1 MRLLFPLQRETQLWW
16 FMQRRCWDGLAVV
29 SDLRLWCHVRWLMS
43 GGVIRCRPQSN
54 RKDNARPG
62 ARSVTTSLSRTVM
75 DERSSSEESRDVD
88 ELAAIR
94 AFHSFI
100 GKEKGK
106 TVRGVEGLG
115 CCSKA
120 ATFAKTHWVQVG
132 LEKSV
137 RRGWEEEKEALVPSR
152 CRVEFL
158 QQWPLGRRKTVWSLK
173 RQKGC
178 GWKNLGISMYS
189 CISSH
194 RDKAR
199 TTVDEVSLYHGDDKS
214 TGLGFRD
221 WVSKFT
227 LIVFIFVFIF
237 LRLPQVLSGHVD
249 SLPLNISSSNVCLC
263 NTGD

>member
-1 MRLLFPLQRETQLWW
+1 MLDPGPARWQWASP
-16 FMQRRCWDGLAVV
+16 G
-29 SDLRLWCHVRWLMS
+29 RLWMRSPHRRNPEMWMNWLR
-43 GGVIRCRPQSN
+43 I
-54 RKDNARPG
+54 A
-62 ARSVTTSLSRTVM
+62 LSTV
-75 DERSSSEESRDVD
+75 
-88 ELAAIR
+88 
-94 AFHSFI
+94 FI

-132 LEKSV
+132 LEESV
-137 RRGWEEEKEALVPSR
+137 QRGWEEEKEALVPSR
-152 CRVEFL
+152 CRAEFL
-158 QQWPLGRRKTVWSLK
+158 QQWPFGTEETE
-173 RQKGC
+173 GC
-178 GWKNLGISMYS
+178 SWKNLGISMYP

-194 RDKAR
+194 RDKEK
-199 TTVDEVSLYHGDDKS
+199 TTVDKASLYHGDDKN

-227 LIVFIFVFIF
+227 VIVFIFLFIF
-237 LRLPQVLSGHVD
+237 LHLPQVLSGHVD